1 MNEPQ
6 IQFDRATEEQAS
18 LHVLG
23 LLTDGDLADFEGRL
37 AQEAA
42 LRDLVRD
49 LQRGLEQEVF
59 AEPAPVPPLS
69 VWGRISAQT
78 RSDDAPVVPFPNP
91 WQRWSVRLLAAAA
104 CMALGA
110 GLHWWSQTGPAVRS
124 VNASEGGSQAEIVGP
139 SARRDGSF
147 VPPASGNGLA
157 RVPDLAKASL
167 VTSNAS
173 VGSPLAGGDTEK
185 LQLERRVRQLTTQV
199 GSLNQILQQRM
210 ALPVGVTR
218 LHVFQLGQGG
228 QSNAPTLAS
237 AGAGRSLA
245 ESLARLAAEQ
255 LAANRRAEVAGA
267 DDFPAA
273 TSTAEPLPE
282 VSVVTVVP
290 ATPVSEP
297 GRTGGEEGD
306 AAGRAGKTADLATV
320 GSPTVFVDPDTGTGA
335 LALPNS
341 LDGQFQFWKRNEDGT
356 LQSLGVV
363 PETAGP
369 VSVVSFEVG
378 DSAANNF
385 FISMEP
391 KGGSLSPTGPFLGG
405 ATSTNALPFHP

>member
-18 LHVLG
+18 LYVLG
-23 LLTDGDLADFEGRL
+23 LLTDGDLADFEVRL

-78 RSDDAPVVPFPNP
+78 RSDDAPVVPFPSP

-104 CMALGA
+104 CMAFGA
-110 GLHWWSQTGPAVRS
+110 GLHWWSQTGPAARS
-124 VNASEGGSQAEIVGP
+124 VNASGGGSQAEIVGP
-139 SARRDGSF
+139 SARRDGTV
-147 VPPASGNGLA
+147 VPPASGNSLA

-167 VTSNAS
+167 VTSNSS

-228 QSNAPTLAS
+228 QSNSPTLAS
-237 AGAGRSLA
+237 AGSGRSLA

-255 LAANRRAEVAGA
+255 LAANRRAEVASA

-273 TSTAEPLPE
+273 TSTAEPPPE
-282 VSVVTVVP
+282 VSVVAVVP

-297 GRTGGEEGD
+297 SRTEGAEGD
-306 AAGRAGKTADLATV
+306 PAGSPGKFPDLASV

-341 LDGQFQFWKRNEDGT
+341 LDGQFQFWTRNGDGT

-363 PETAGP
+363 PATPGP
-369 VSVVSFEVG
+369 VSVVTFEVG
-378 DSAANNF
+378 DSSADNF

-391 KGGSLSPTGPFLGG
+391 KGGSPWPTGRFLGG
-405 ATSTNALPFHP
+405 STSTNAFPSHP

>member
-6 IQFDRATEEQAS
+6 IQFDRVTEEQAS
-18 LHVLG
+18 LYVLG
-23 LLTDGDLADFEGRL
+23 LLTGSDLAAFEVRL

-42 LRDLVRD
+42 LRDLVRE

-78 RSDDAPVVPFPNP
+78 RSDDAPVVPFPSP

-110 GLHWWSQTGPAVRS
+110 GVHWWWQPAPATRLANSPGV
-124 VNASEGGSQAEIVGP
+124 GSQVEIVGP
-139 SARRDGSF
+139 AARREGTG
-147 VPPASGNGLA
+147 VQPAPGNALV
-157 RVPDLAKASL
+157 RVPDVAKAAP
-167 VTSNAS
+167 VTTSSNA
-173 VGSPLAGGDTEK
+173 VSPLAGGDTEK

-199 GSLNQILQQRM
+199 ASLNQILQQRM
-210 ALPVGVTR
+210 ALPSGVTR

-228 QSNAPTLAS
+228 QSNPPTLAS

-255 LAANRRAEVAGA
+255 LAANRRAEVATTEE
-267 DDFPAA
+267 AA
-273 TSTAEPLPE
+273 VATATTEPPPD

-290 ATPVSEP
+290 ATPVGEAGHTGGTDSEP
-297 GRTGGEEGD
+297 TV
-306 AAGRAGKTADLATV
+306 ASANVPDLTSLGA
-320 GSPTVFVDPDTGTGA
+320 PTVFVDPDTGTGS
-335 LALPNS
+335 LALPTS
-341 LDGQFQFWKRNEDGT
+341 SQGQFQFWKRNEDGT

-363 PETAGP
+363 PETEAP
-369 VSVVSFEVG
+369 VSVVTFEVG
-378 DSAANNF
+378 DTSADNF
-385 FISMEP
+385 FISLEP
-391 KGGSLSPTGPFLGG
+391 KGGSPLPTGRFIGG
-405 ATSTNALPFHP
+405 PTSTNALPFHP